1 MPAEHLK
8 EAVRLEIDKLRTIHQ
23 LRMPSIVDN
32 AIATDDQ
39 LANNAVLRS
48 YRHALNNLDHGLTW
62 VEDNHDGPAY
72 DKELARWVKALIKD
86 ARRLIRDVGKEQA
99 YIDFNNSVKHAY
111 MRSK

>member
-48 YRHALNNLDHGLTW
+48 YKHSLANVEHGLTW
-62 VEDNHDGPAY
+62 LEDNHDGPAY
-72 DKELARWVKALIKD
+72 DKELERWRQALLSD
-86 ARRLIRDVGKEQA
+86 AGRVRDIGEKQA
-99 YIDFNNSVKHAY
+99 YIDFSNSVKHVY
-111 MRSK
+111 TRSK